1 MLGRGDFQKCNRV
14 LITVCKDDVILAYNY
29 FIDMFNK
36 YHSSTTRMN
45 DSELNV
51 IVFKPNE
58 LKKFNDII
66 DNLNMSTAVLNT
78 EFNITLQL
86 TNKI

>member
-1 MLGRGDFQKCNRV
+1 MYKDFQNCNRV
-14 LITVCKDDVILAYNY
+14 LITICKDNVILAYNY

-36 YHSSTTRMN
+36 YHTTETKLN

-51 IVFKPNE
+51 IVFQPNE
-58 LKKFNDII
+58 IKKFENII
-66 DNLNMSTAVLNT
+66 DNLNMSEAVLNT
-78 EFNITLQL
+78 ELNVTLQL

>member
-1 MLGRGDFQKCNRV
+1 MYKDFQNCNCV
-14 LITVCKDDVILAYNY
+14 LITICKNDVIIAYNY

-36 YHSSTTRMN
+36 YHSSTTRID

-51 IVFKPNE
+51 ITFKPDE
-58 LKKFNDII
+58 IYKFNNIV

-78 EFNITLQL
+78 ELNVTLQL

>member
-1 MLGRGDFQKCNRV
+1 MLSREEFQKCNRV
-14 LITVCKDDVILAYNY
+14 LITICKDDVIIAYNY

-51 IVFKPNE
+51 ITFKPNE
-58 LKKFNDII
+58 INKFNNIV
-66 DNLNMSTAVLNT
+66 DNLNISTAVLNT
-78 EFNITLQL
+78 ELNVTLQL

>member
-1 MLGRGDFQKCNRV
+1 MYKDFQNCNCV
-14 LITVCKDDVILAYNY
+14 LITICKDDVIIAYNY

-51 IVFKPNE
+51 IIFEPDE
-58 LKKFNDII
+58 IYKFNDIVDI
-66 DNLNMSTAVLNT
+66 LNMSEAVLNT
-78 EFNITLQL
+78 ELNVTLQL

>member
-1 MLGRGDFQKCNRV
+1 MYKDFQNCNRV
-14 LITVCKDDVILAYNY
+14 LITVCKDNVILAYNF

-36 YHSSTTRMN
+36 YHTTETKFN

-51 IVFKPNE
+51 IVFKPDE
-58 LKKFNDII
+58 LKNFNDII
-66 DNLNMSTAVLNT
+66 DNLNMSDAVLNT

-86 TNKI
+86 TNKL

>member
-1 MLGRGDFQKCNRV
+1 MYKDFQNCNCV
-14 LITVCKDDVILAYNY
+14 LITICKDDVIIAYNY

-51 IVFKPNE
+51 IAFKPNE
-58 LKKFNDII
+58 IHKFNNIV
-66 DNLNMSTAVLNT
+66 DNLNISTAVLNT
-78 EFNITLQL
+78 ELNVTLQL

>member
-36 YHSSTTRMN
+36 YHSSTTIMN

-66 DNLNMSTAVLNT
+66 DNLNMSEAILNT

-86 TNKI
+86 TNKL

>member
-1 MLGRGDFQKCNRV
+1 MYKDFQNCNCV
-14 LITVCKDDVILAYNY
+14 LITICKDDVIIAYNY

-36 YHSSTTRMN
+36 YHSSTTKMN

-51 IVFKPNE
+51 IVFKPDDIH
-58 LKKFNDII
+58 KFNNIV

>member
-1 MLGRGDFQKCNRV
+1 MYKDFQNCNCV
-14 LITVCKDDVILAYNY
+14 LITICKDDVIIAYNY

-45 DSELNV
+45 NSELNV
-51 IVFKPNE
+51 IVFKPDE
-58 LKKFNDII
+58 IHKFNNIV
-66 DNLNMSTAVLNT
+66 DNLNMSTAILNT

-86 TNKI
+86 TNKL

>member
-1 MLGRGDFQKCNRV
+1 MYKDFQNCNCV
-14 LITVCKDDVILAYNY
+14 LITICKDDVIIAYNY

-51 IVFKPNE
+51 ITFKPDE
-58 LKKFNDII
+58 IHKFNNIV

-78 EFNITLQL
+78 ELNVTLQL

>member
-1 MLGRGDFQKCNRV
+1 MYKDFQNRNCV
-14 LITVCKDDVILAYNY
+14 LITICKNDVIIAYNY

-51 IVFKPNE
+51 MTFKPDE
-58 LKKFNDII
+58 IYKFNDIVDI
-66 DNLNMSTAVLNT
+66 LNMSEAVLNIKL
-78 EFNITLQL
+78 NVTLQL
-86 TNKI
+86 INKI

>member
-1 MLGRGDFQKCNRV
+1 MYKDFQNCNCV
-14 LITVCKDDVILAYNY
+14 LITICKDDVIIAYNY

-45 DSELNV
+45 DSELN
-51 IVFKPNE
+51 IITFKPDE
-58 LKKFNDII
+58 IHKFNNIV
-66 DNLNMSTAVLNT
+66 DNLNMSDAVLNT
-78 EFNITLQL
+78 ELNVTLQL

>member
-1 MLGRGDFQKCNRV
+1 MYKDFQNCNCV
-14 LITVCKDDVILAYNY
+14 LITICKDDVIIAYNY

-51 IVFKPNE
+51 ISFKPDE
-58 LKKFNDII
+58 IHKFNNIV

-78 EFNITLQL
+78 ELNVTLQL

>member
-1 MLGRGDFQKCNRV
+1 MYKDFQNRNCV
-14 LITVCKDDVILAYNY
+14 LITICKNDVIIAYNY

-51 IVFKPNE
+51 ITFKPDE
-58 LKKFNDII
+58 IYKFNDIVDI
-66 DNLNMSTAVLNT
+66 LNMSEAVLNIKL
-78 EFNITLQL
+78 NVTLQL
-86 TNKI
+86 INKI

>member
-1 MLGRGDFQKCNRV
+1 MYKDFQNCNCV
-14 LITVCKDDVILAYNY
+14 LITICKDDVILAYNY

-36 YHSSTTRMN
+36 YHTTETKFN

-51 IVFKPNE
+51 ITFKPDEIN
-58 LKKFNDII
+58 KFNNIV

>member
-1 MLGRGDFQKCNRV
+1 MTTDFQNCNRV
-14 LITVCKDDVILAYNY
+14 LITICKDNVILAYNY

-36 YHSSTTRMN
+36 YHLSTTRMN

-51 IVFKPNE
+51 IVFKPDE
-58 LKKFNDII
+58 VGKFNSIV
-66 DNLNMSTAVLNT
+66 DNLNISTAVLNT

>member
-1 MLGRGDFQKCNRV
+1 MYKDFQNCNCV
-14 LITVCKDDVILAYNY
+14 LITICKDDVIIAYNY

-36 YHSSTTRMN
+36 YHSSTTRIN

-51 IVFKPNE
+51 ISFKPDE
-58 LKKFNDII
+58 IHKFNNIV

-78 EFNITLQL
+78 ELNVTLQL

>member
-1 MLGRGDFQKCNRV
+1 MLSREEFQNCNRV
-14 LITVCKDDVILAYNY
+14 LITICKDNVILAYNF

-36 YHSSTTRMN
+36 YHTTETKLN

-51 IVFKPNE
+51 IVFQPSE
-58 LKKFNDII
+58 LKKFNDIV
-66 DNLNMSTAVLNT
+66 DNLQLSEAILNT
-78 EFNITLQL
+78 DLNITLQL

>member
-1 MLGRGDFQKCNRV
+1 MYKDFQNCNCV
-14 LITVCKDDVILAYNY
+14 LITICKDDVIIAYNY

-51 IVFKPNE
+51 ITFKPDKIN
-58 LKKFNDII
+58 KFNNIV

>member
-1 MLGRGDFQKCNRV
+1 MYKDFQNCNCV
-14 LITVCKDDVILAYNY
+14 LITICKNDVIIAYNY

-51 IVFKPNE
+51 MTFKPDE
-58 LKKFNDII
+58 IYKFNDIVDI
-66 DNLNMSTAVLNT
+66 LNMSEAVLNI
-78 EFNITLQL
+78 ELNVTLQL

>member
-1 MLGRGDFQKCNRV
+1 MLSREDFQNCNCV
-14 LITVCKDDVILAYNY
+14 LITICKDDVIIAYNY

-36 YHSSTTRMN
+36 YHPSTTIMN

-51 IVFKPNE
+51 IVFKPDE
-58 LKKFNDII
+58 IHKFNNIV
-66 DNLNMSTAVLNT
+66 DNLNMSEAVLNT

>member
-1 MLGRGDFQKCNRV
+1 MYKDFQNRNYV
-14 LITVCKDDVILAYNY
+14 LITICKNDVIIAYNY

-51 IVFKPNE
+51 ITFKPDE
-58 LKKFNDII
+58 IYKFNDIVDI
-66 DNLNMSTAVLNT
+66 LNMSEAVLNIKL
-78 EFNITLQL
+78 NVTLQL
-86 TNKI
+86 INKI

>member
-1 MLGRGDFQKCNRV
+1 MYKDFQNCNRV
-14 LITVCKDDVILAYNY
+14 LITICKDNVILAYNF

-36 YHSSTTRMN
+36 YHTTETKLN

-51 IVFKPNE
+51 IVFKPDE
-58 LKKFNDII
+58 IKKFENII
-66 DNLNMSTAVLNT
+66 DNLQLSEAVLNM
-78 EFNITLQL
+78 ELNITLQL

>member
-1 MLGRGDFQKCNRV
+1 MYKDFQNCNSV
-14 LITVCKDDVILAYNY
+14 LITICKDDVIIAYNY
-29 FIDMFNK
+29 FIDRFNR

-51 IVFKPNE
+51 ITFEPDE
-58 LKKFNDII
+58 IYEFNDIVDI
-66 DNLNMSTAVLNT
+66 LNMSEAVLNI
-78 EFNITLQL
+78 ELNVTLQL

>member
-1 MLGRGDFQKCNRV
+1 MYKDFQNCNRV
-14 LITVCKDDVILAYNY
+14 LITICKDNVIIAYNY
-29 FIDMFNK
+29 FIDMFDK

-51 IVFKPNE
+51 ITFKPDE
-58 LKKFNDII
+58 IYEFNDIVDI
-66 DNLNMSTAVLNT
+66 LNMSEAVLNI
-78 EFNITLQL
+78 ELNVTLQL

>member
-1 MLGRGDFQKCNRV
+1 MYKDFQNCNRV
-14 LITVCKDDVILAYNY
+14 LITICKDDVIIAYNY

-51 IVFKPNE
+51 MIFKPDE
-58 LKKFNDII
+58 IYKFNDIVDI
-66 DNLNMSTAVLNT
+66 LNMSEAVLNI
-78 EFNITLQL
+78 ELNVTLQL

>member
-1 MLGRGDFQKCNRV
+1 MYKDFQKCNRV
-14 LITVCKDDVILAYNY
+14 LITICKDNVILAYNY

-36 YHSSTTRMN
+36 YHSSTTRID

-51 IVFKPNE
+51 ITFKPDEIN
-58 LKKFNDII
+58 KFNNIV
-66 DNLNMSTAVLNT
+66 DNLNISTAVLNT

>member
-1 MLGRGDFQKCNRV
+1 MYKDFQNCNRV
-14 LITVCKDDVILAYNY
+14 LITICKDDVIIAYNY

-51 IVFKPNE
+51 MTFKPDE
-58 LKKFNDII
+58 IYKFNDIVDI
-66 DNLNMSTAVLNT
+66 LNMSEAVLNI
-78 EFNITLQL
+78 ELNVTLQL

>member
-1 MLGRGDFQKCNRV
+1 MYKDFQNCNRV
-14 LITVCKDDVILAYNY
+14 LITVCKDDVILSYNY

-36 YHSSTTRMN
+36 YHSSTTIMN

-51 IVFKPNE
+51 IVFKPDE
-58 LKKFNDII
+58 IHKFNNIV
-66 DNLNMSTAVLNT
+66 DNLNMSEAVLNT
-78 EFNITLQL
+78 ELNITLQL

>member
-1 MLGRGDFQKCNRV
+1 MYKDFQNCNCV
-14 LITVCKDDVILAYNY
+14 LITICKDDVIIAYNY

-51 IVFKPNE
+51 ISFKPDE
-58 LKKFNDII
+58 IHKFNNIV
-66 DNLNMSTAVLNT
+66 DNLNMSTAILNT
-78 EFNITLQL
+78 ELNVTLQL